1 MFLTDRKL
9 EKRIEEVEQYRYR
22 DIIELKSFAAMEETQ
37 GVVNPRLP
45 ETACLPDETAGMKDG
60 HAWYTLEIGQTWKGR
75 DRFLWL
81 HKDIH
86 IPAGWKGR
94 RVVGIFDFGNTGGGN
109 NSGFESMAYV
119 NGQMYQGVDVNHK
132 ELFFN
137 EALGG
142 TDVDLT
148 FRLWSGLEGGGV
160 PKEQEHRIARADLAW
175 LDEKVDD
182 FYYMA
187 SMVRQTLDEL
197 ADSDPVSHEL
207 RGALNRACRRI
218 DWTYPGSDAFYRSV
232 HEADDELN
240 RSIDSMDK
248 SSMIHV
254 YCVGHT
260 HIDVAWL
267 WRLKHTR
274 EKCSRSFS
282 TVLRMMEQFPEY
294 IFLQTQP
301 QLYEYMKEEF
311 PDIFQNIK
319 EKVREGRWE
328 ADGGMWVEA
337 DCNLTSGES
346 LTRQIL
352 IGSKFIKDE
361 FGKDVEFLWLPDVFG
376 YSWALPQ
383 ILKKAGI
390 DTFMTTKISWNQYN
404 RMPHDTFWWKG
415 IDGSEILTHFITT
428 PEPWRERDSWFYTY
442 NGNLLP
448 RTVKGVWDAYR
459 DKQMNKDLL
468 ISFGYGDGGGGVNRD
483 MLECR
488 RRLDKIPGL
497 PNVKMSTAGE
507 YFRRLHETVEHT
519 DEYVHT
525 WDGELYLE
533 YHRGTYTSQA
543 YNKRMNRRMEL
554 YYRRAEW
561 LTVTEAL
568 LAGDI
573 AQAKQEELTKGW
585 KHILTDQFHDII
597 PGSSIHEVYEDSR
610 KDYAYIEGIAR
621 EVESSAYARIL
632 EKKENDYTVI
642 NASGWTQDQ
651 MVEVPEERVGS
662 FRDQEG
668 NKLAV
673 QRGQG
678 VTYVEVK
685 DVPAMGMKVI
695 SFEEA
700 KSETICPAKEGKSEK
715 ARLVDAYQDDSAFR
729 IRDREIETP
738 YYQISLNQYGQI
750 AGLYDKT
757 YARDVVSKGQR
768 ANVFQVFEDKP
779 LDFDAWDIDIFYQE
793 KMREITNLT
802 AFEVTEMGP
811 LCMKVHMEWDFADC
825 QTEHGESAGK
835 EGQVSADDRKDGAAV
850 RSGAKTQKKPASR
863 IRQDMILYSND
874 RRIDF
879 RTEVDFHE
887 QHQLLKA
894 AFPVDIR
901 STYGTYDVQ
910 YGNVRRPN
918 HWNTS
923 WDQAKFESVAHRFA
937 DLSERGYG
945 VSVLNDCKYGHD
957 IKDNVLRI
965 SLLRAGT
972 HPDYLQDQ
980 GTHEFTYALLPHKG
994 DFVEG
999 MVVQEA
1005 FALNEPMQV
1014 VEGRTRLPYDS
1025 FISFDNAQ
1033 VELDAVKKSED
1044 GRYIVIRFHEFAGSR
1059 QTVTVKPGFGYRAWA
1074 QCDLRERPVTEFA
1087 QEPIRMKLH
1096 AYEIKTIL
1104 VEV

>member
-9 EKRIEEVEQYRYR
+9 EKRIEELEPYRYR
-22 DIIELKSFAAMEETQ
+22 DVIMLKSFAAAEEEQ

-45 ETACLPDETAGMKDG
+45 DYPGRAEGEASDAEEK
-60 HAWYTLEIGQTWKGR
+60 WYTMNTGDTWKGR

-81 HKDIH
+81 HIDVP
-86 IPAGWKGR
+86 IPAEWKGKR
-94 RVVGIFDFGNTGGGN
+94 IVGVFDFGNTGGGN

-119 NGQMYQGVDVNHK
+119 NGEMYQGVDTNHK
-132 ELFFN
+132 ELFLDD
-137 EALGG
+137 ALCQ
-142 TDVDLT
+142 TTADIT

-160 PKEQEHRIARADLAW
+160 PREQEHRIARANLAW
-175 LDEKVDD
+175 LDEKADD
-182 FYYMA
+182 FYYLA

-197 ADSDPVSHEL
+197 ETSDPLQHEL
-207 RGALNRACRRI
+207 RKALNAAFCQI
-218 DWTYPGSDAFYRSV
+218 DWSVPGSEEFYESV
-232 HEADDELN
+232 HRADEMLN

-248 SSMIHV
+248 NSMVNI

-282 TVLRMMEQFPEY
+282 TVLRMMEMFPEY

-311 PDIFQNIK
+311 PDIYENIK
-319 EKVREGRWE
+319 KRVKEGRWE
-328 ADGGMWVEA
+328 VDGAMWVEA

-361 FGKDVEFLWLPDVFG
+361 FGKDVEYLWLPDVFG

-390 DTFMTTKISWNQYN
+390 NTFMTTKISWNQYN
-404 RMPHDTFWWKG
+404 RMPHDTFMWKG
-415 IDGSEILTHFITT
+415 IDGSEVLTHFITT
-428 PEPWRERDSWFYTY
+428 PEPWREKDSWFYTY

-468 ISFGYGDGGGGVNRD
+468 ISFGFGDGGGGVNRD

-488 RRLDKIPGL
+488 RRLDRIPGL
-497 PNVKMSTAGE
+497 PNVKMSAAGE
-507 YFRRLHETVEHT
+507 YFRKLHDTVEHT
-519 DEYVHT
+519 DDYVHT

-543 YNKRMNRRMEL
+543 YNKRMNRKMEL
-554 YYRRAEW
+554 LYRRVEW
-561 LTVTEAL
+561 LTVMKAL
-568 LAGDI
+568 RVGDI
-573 AQAKQEELTKGW
+573 AAAKQEELTKGW

-610 KDYAYIEGIAR
+610 KDYEYIEGIAR
-621 EVESSAYARIL
+621 NIEREAYEDVL
-632 EKKENDYTVI
+632 EHRADTYTVI
-642 NASGWTQDQ
+642 NASGWNMDQ
-651 MVEVPEERVGS
+651 IIEVHEDASGV
-662 FRDQEG
+662 FKDAAG
-668 NKLAV
+668 NELRSQKEAGTV
-673 QRGQG
+673 
-678 VTYVEVK
+678 YVEVK

-695 SFEEA
+695 SFEERM
-700 KSETICPAKEGKSEK
+700 EGDVRGRH
-715 ARLVDAYQDDSAFR
+715 ADDMFSV
-729 IRDREIETP
+729 RDREVETP
-738 YYQISLNQYGQI
+738 YYRISWNEYGQI
-750 AGLYDKT
+750 TRLYDKT
-757 YARDVVSKGQR
+757 YDRDVIAKGQR
-768 ANVFQVFEDKP
+768 ANVLQVFEDKP
-779 LDFDAWDIDIFYQE
+779 LDYDAWDIDIFYQE
-793 KMREITNLT
+793 KMREITDLT
-802 AFEVTEMGP
+802 VFEVTETGP
-811 LCMKVHMEWDFADC
+811 LCMKIHMEWKFARY
-825 QTEHGESAGK
+825 SK
-835 EGQVSADDRKDGAAV
+835 SY
-850 RSGAKTQKKPASR
+850 
-863 IRQDMILYSND
+863 IRQDMILYSNC

-879 RTEVDFHE
+879 KTDVDFHD
-887 QHQLLKA
+887 QHKLLKA

-923 WDQAKFESVAHRFA
+923 WDQAKFETVAHRWA
-937 DLSERGYG
+937 DLSERNYG
-945 VSVLNDCKYGHD
+945 VSILNDCKYGHD

-980 GTHEFTYALLPHKG
+980 GEHSFTYALLPHQG

-1005 FALNEPMQV
+1005 FALNEPMQAV
-1014 VEGRTRLPYDS
+1014 PGASRLPYDS
-1025 FISFDNAQ
+1025 FVSFDNAQ

-1044 GRYIVIRFHEFAGSR
+1044 GKYIVIRFHEFAGSR
-1059 QTVTVKPGFGYRAWA
+1059 QRVTVKSGFAYRAWSE
-1074 QCDLRERPVTEFA
+1074 CDLRERPVTEFT
-1087 QEPIRMKLH
+1087 QGEICMSLH

-1104 VEV
+1104 LEV